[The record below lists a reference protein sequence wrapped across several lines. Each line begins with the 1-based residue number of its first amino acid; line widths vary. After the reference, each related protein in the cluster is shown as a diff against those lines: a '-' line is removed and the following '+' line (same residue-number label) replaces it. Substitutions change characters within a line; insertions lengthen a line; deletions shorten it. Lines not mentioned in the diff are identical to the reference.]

1 MSKKTLLKE
10 TTIRRFWKLS
20 GITPVNE
27 MAAKFARDEEDESLE
42 EVAPALRDDD
52 EPMEEGGGYK
62 PGGDWESD
70 PFRIDQ
76 EEDKPMEEMAPA
88 LRDED
93 EPMQEEEEGEMPEP
107 AMDEPAEPEMDMD
120 MGDDAAEGGDVEAEV
135 SIPESDVDALR
146 TARDVIDQILGASD
160 EGAGEMDMGGDE
172 EVADLPAP
180 EPEAEEEEEP
190 LMELDID
197 NDQLNE
203 VLDRITSRV
212 TKRILKEA
220 LAKKLT
226 KN

>member
-10 TTIRRFWKLS
+10 NTIRRFWKLS

-27 MAAKFARDEEDESLE
+27 MAAKFARDDEEEALE
-42 EVAPALRDDD
+42 EVAPALRDED
-52 EPMEEGGGYK
+52 E
-62 PGGDWESD
+62 
-70 PFRIDQ
+70 
-76 EEDKPMEEMAPA
+76 PMEEMAPA
-88 LRDED
+88 LRDEE
-93 EPMQEEEEGEMPEP
+93 EPVQEEEEGEMPEP

-160 EGAGEMDMGGDE
+160 EGAGEMDMGGEE

-180 EPEAEEEEEP
+180 EPEAGEEEDP

-197 NDQLNE
+197 NDQLSE